1 MNDLSSHYRKLY
13 EILQKILNSS
23 TQDINITLEEIS
35 KALDNCE
42 NLKKELD
49 LCNILAKEQE
59 EALIKKENAIKR
71 VRIGNLCIG
80 GTGLILGSVG
90 YILKINEDTENIGN
104 IFFFTGCGLV
114 SSGIITITFSITL

>member
-1 MNDLSSHYRKLY
+1 MY

-23 TQDINITLEEIS
+23 SQDINITLEEIS

-49 LCNILAKEQE
+49 LCNILAKKQT
-59 EALIKKENAIKR
+59 EALIKKEKTIKR
-71 VRIGNLCIG
+71 VRISNLCIG
-80 GTGLILGSVG
+80 STGLILGSVG
-90 YILKINEDTENIGN
+90 YILKINENTEDIGN

-114 SSGIITITFSITL
+114 TSGVITISLSITL